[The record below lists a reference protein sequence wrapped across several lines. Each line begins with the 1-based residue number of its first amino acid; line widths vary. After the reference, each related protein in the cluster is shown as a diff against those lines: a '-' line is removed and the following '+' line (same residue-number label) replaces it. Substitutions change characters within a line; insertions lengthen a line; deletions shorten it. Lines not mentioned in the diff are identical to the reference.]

1 MNPADE
7 QSDRR
12 NKPAWWQRHRLTV
25 LRILGMV
32 LAAGALVLFARIVI
46 QAPCWGFFILIGLLA
61 WPVWQYRTEYVLLR
75 RRLLLAAVARPQS
88 RIRTWLWRG
97 RISKVV
103 QVVVS
108 MSLVWVLLA
117 LVSQLSPPH
126 WMVFAADAVFLALI
140 VAPVSGSLSGDIT
153 ARHLNT
159 VARHWPLFLTNVV
172 VLTAAIMALDFFLV
186 GAADSR
192 HLQWHQVAVQAFTE
206 INGEAGCVLWGA
218 SAGLLAS
225 VEALSWHISE
235 LIIPNLPDLTAKV
248 IAWSFFLLRA
258 ASVAY
263 FFTALL
269 LGVSVLLEKREARHQ
284 GHTTESTIARAFLLT
299 IIVMALPFFYAA
311 IKLNAVDP
319 AVFEKGVA
327 GAAGL
332 INPCKPD
339 EAARAR
345 LIAKLDQRVDGERR
359 KAMQDVDAGVDEGL
373 ERLFSDVEKGVDS
386 YLDWY
391 FTVFGEYQRLAAVFT
406 EDLAAAMRE
415 QLEEHLFAQSG
426 FDIQLARLDREVQ
439 QDSAERFAAMA
450 PHLNAELD
458 NAPCDIGGF
467 VAAPLTQLDRDA
479 LRASAAATSGVG
491 TGIVA
496 GKALAKKTAAAV
508 AGKLAAKKSFQT
520 GAVLASKTLAKKGSS
535 SLLSAGV
542 GTALCAPSGPVAI
555 LCGVTA
561 GLVTWL
567 TVDKALVELDEAL
580 NREDMRADLLEVLAE
595 QKAEL
600 GEQLKQKHYT
610 AVDAMAARVNHA
622 VQSTFVPYNDG
633 MDD

>member
-7 QSDRR
+7 HSGPQ
-12 NKPAWWQRHRLTV
+12 NKPGWWQRHRLTG

-32 LAAGALVLFARIVI
+32 LAAAALVLFAGLVTR
-46 QAPCWGFFILIGLLA
+46 APCWVFFLFIGLLA

-75 RRLLLAAVARPQS
+75 RRLLLSAVARPQS

-97 RISKVV
+97 RISKAV

-108 MSLVWVLLA
+108 MSLAWVLLA
-117 LVSQLSPPH
+117 LVSRLSLQH
-126 WMVFAADAVFLALI
+126 WIVLAADAIFLALI
-140 VAPVSGSLSGDIT
+140 VAPVSRRLSGEFN

-159 VARHWPLFLTNVV
+159 VARHWPLFLSNGV
-172 VLTAAIMALDFFLV
+172 VLTAAIVALDFFLV
-186 GAADSR
+186 GAPDSR
-192 HLQWHQVAVQAFTE
+192 HMEWHQVAVQAFTT
-206 INGEAGCVLWGA
+206 INEQAGCVLWGA
-218 SAGLLAS
+218 SAGLLAA
-225 VEALSWHISE
+225 VEALSWHTSE
-235 LIIPNLPDLTAKV
+235 LIIPNLPDPTAKV

-258 ASVAY
+258 ATVAC

-269 LGVSVLLEKREARHQ
+269 LGVSVLLEKREDRRQ
-284 GHTTESTIARAFLLT
+284 GRTTESTIARAFLLT
-299 IIVMALPFFYAA
+299 IIVLALPFFYAA
-311 IKLNAVDP
+311 VKLSAVDP

-339 EAARAR
+339 AAARGR
-345 LIAKLDQRVDGERR
+345 LIAQLDRRVDDERR
-359 KAMQDVDAGVDEGL
+359 KAMHDVDANIDQGL
-373 ERLFSDVEKGVDS
+373 ERIFSDVARGVDS

-406 EDLAAAMRE
+406 EDLATAMRD
-415 QLEEHLFAQSG
+415 QLEQHLFAHSD
-426 FDIQLARLDREVQ
+426 FDSQLVRLDREVQ
-439 QDSAERFAAMA
+439 HDSAERFAAMA
-450 PHLNAELD
+450 PNLNAELD
-458 NAPCDIGGF
+458 RAPCDIGGF
-467 VAAPLTQLDRDA
+467 VPAPLTQLDRDA
-479 LRASAAATSGVG
+479 LRASAAATGGVG

-496 GKALAKKTAAAV
+496 SKALAKKTAAAV

-520 GAVLASKTLAKKGSS
+520 GAALTSKALAKKGSS

-561 GLVTWL
+561 GLVTWF
-567 TVDKALVELDEAL
+567 TVDKALVEIDEAM
-580 NREDMRADLLEVLAE
+580 NREDMRSDLLEVLTE
-595 QKAEL
+595 QKAAL

-610 AVDAMAARVNHA
+610 AVDAMAARVNDA
-622 VQSTFVPYNDG
+622 VQSTFVPYKDG

>member
-7 QSDRR
+7 QSGQQ
-12 NKPAWWQRHRLTV
+12 NEPGWWQRHRLTA
-25 LRILGMV
+25 LRIVSMV
-32 LAAGALVLFARIVI
+32 LTAAALLLFARLAA
-46 QAPCWGFFILIGLLA
+46 QAPCWGVFMLVGLLA
-61 WPVWQYRTEYVLLR
+61 WPVWQYRTEYALLR

-88 RIRTWLWRG
+88 RIRIWLWRG
-97 RISKVV
+97 RISKAV
-103 QVVVS
+103 QVVVA
-108 MSLVWVLLA
+108 MSLAWVLLA
-117 LVSQLSPPH
+117 LVSQLSARH
-126 WMVFAADAVFLALI
+126 WMVFAADAALLALF
-140 VAPVSGSLSGDIT
+140 VAPVAHSLSADID

-159 VARHWPLFLTNVV
+159 VARHWPLFLANGA
-172 VLTAAIMALDFFLV
+172 VLTAAIMTLDFFLV

-192 HLQWHQVAVQAFTE
+192 HLEWHQVAVQAFTE
-206 INGEAGCVLWGA
+206 VNDQAGCVLWGA
-218 SAGLLAS
+218 SAGLLAA
-225 VEALSWHISE
+225 VEALSWHTSE

-258 ASVAY
+258 ATVAG

-269 LGVSVLLEKREARHQ
+269 LGVGVLLEKREARRQ
-284 GHTTESTIARAFLLT
+284 GRTGEGIVARAFLLT
-299 IIVMALPFFYAA
+299 IIVLALPFFYAA
-311 IKLNAVDP
+311 FKLSAVDP
-319 AVFEKGVA
+319 AIFEKGVA

-339 EAARAR
+339 AAARER
-345 LIAKLDQRVDGERR
+345 LIAQLDRRVDDERR
-359 KAMQDVDAGVDEGL
+359 KVRDDVDANIDQGL
-373 ERLFSDVEKGVDS
+373 ERIFSDVESGVDS

-406 EDLAAAMRE
+406 EDLATAMRD
-415 QLEEHLFAQSG
+415 QLAQHLFAKSD
-426 FDIQLARLDREVQ
+426 FDSQLVRLDRDVQ
-439 QDSAERFAAMA
+439 HDSAERFAAMA

-458 NAPCDIGGF
+458 RAPCDIGGF
-467 VAAPLTQLDRDA
+467 VPAPLTQLDRDA

-491 TGIVA
+491 TGILA
-496 GKALAKKTAAAV
+496 SKALANKTAAAV

-520 GAVLASKTLAKKGSS
+520 GAALTSKALAKKGSS

-567 TVDKALVELDEAL
+567 TVDKALVEIDEAM
-580 NREDMRADLLEVLAE
+580 NREDMRTDLLEILSE
-595 QKAEL
+595 QKTAL

-610 AVDAMAARVNHA
+610 AVDAMAARLNDA
-622 VQSTFVPYNDG
+622 VQSTFVPYKDG
-633 MDD
+633 TL

>member
-7 QSDRR
+7 QSDHQH
-12 NKPAWWQRHRLTV
+12 KLAWWQRHRLTV
-25 LRILGMV
+25 LRILSMV
-32 LAAGALVLFARIVI
+32 LAAAALVLFAWVVT

-75 RRLLLAAVARPQS
+75 RRLLLSAVARPQS

-97 RISKVV
+97 GVSKVV

-108 MSLVWVLLA
+108 MSLAWVLLA
-117 LVSQLSPPH
+117 LVSQLSLQH
-126 WMVFAADAVFLALI
+126 WIVFAADAIFLALI
-140 VAPVSGSLSGDIT
+140 VAPISRRLSGELT

-159 VARHWPLFLTNVV
+159 VARHWPLFLSNGV

-192 HLQWHQVAVQAFTE
+192 HMEWHQVAVQAFTK
-206 INGEAGCVLWGA
+206 INDQAGCVLWGV
-218 SAGLLAS
+218 SAGGLAA

-263 FFTALL
+263 LFTALL
-269 LGVSVLLEKREARHQ
+269 LGVSVLLENREARRR
-284 GHTTESTIARAFLLT
+284 GRTTESTVARAFLLT
-299 IIVMALPFFYAA
+299 IVVLAMPFFYAA

-319 AVFEKGVA
+319 EAFEKGVA
-327 GAAGL
+327 GVAGL

-339 EAARAR
+339 DAARER
-345 LIAKLDQRVDGERR
+345 LIAKLDKQVDGERR
-359 KAMQDVDAGVDEGL
+359 TARHDVNASVDEGL
-373 ERLFSDVEKGVDS
+373 KRLFSDVEKGVDS

-391 FTVFGEYQRLAAVFT
+391 FTVLGEYQRLMAVFT
-406 EDLAAAMRE
+406 EDLAAAMRD
-415 QLEEHLFAQSG
+415 QLEEHLFAQSD
-426 FDIQLARLDREVQ
+426 FDTQLVRLDREVERE
-439 QDSAERFAAMA
+439 SAQRFAAMA

-458 NAPCDIGGF
+458 KAPCDIGGF
-467 VAAPLTQLDRDA
+467 VPAPLTQLDRDA

-491 TGIVA
+491 TGILA
-496 GKALAKKTAAAV
+496 SKALAKKTATAV
-508 AGKLAAKKSFQT
+508 AGKLAAKKSFQA
-520 GAVLASKTLAKKGSS
+520 GAALTSKTLAKKGSS

-567 TVDKALVELDEAL
+567 TVDKALVELDEAM
-580 NREDMRADLLEVLAE
+580 NREDMRADLLEVLAG
-595 QKAEL
+595 QRAEL

-610 AVDAMAARVNHA
+610 AVDAMAARVNDA

>member
-7 QSDRR
+7 QSDHQH
-12 NKPAWWQRHRLTV
+12 KLAWWQRHRLTV
-25 LRILGMV
+25 LRILSMV
-32 LAAGALVLFARIVI
+32 LAAAALVLFAWVVT

-75 RRLLLAAVARPQS
+75 RRLLLSAVARPQS
-88 RIRTWLWRG
+88 RVRTWLWRG
-97 RISKVV
+97 GVSKVV

-108 MSLVWVLLA
+108 MSLAWVLLA
-117 LVSQLSPPH
+117 LVSQLSLQH
-126 WMVFAADAVFLALI
+126 WIVFAADAIFLALI
-140 VAPVSGSLSGDIT
+140 VAPISRRLSGELT
-153 ARHLNT
+153 ARHLDT
-159 VARHWPLFLTNVV
+159 VARHWPLFLVNGV

-192 HLQWHQVAVQAFTE
+192 HMEWHQVAVQAFTK
-206 INGEAGCVLWGA
+206 INDQAGCVLWGV
-218 SAGLLAS
+218 SAGGLAA

-263 FFTALL
+263 LFTALL
-269 LGVSVLLEKREARHQ
+269 LGVSVLLENREARRR
-284 GHTTESTIARAFLLT
+284 GRTTESTVARAFLLT
-299 IIVMALPFFYAA
+299 IVVLAMPFFYAA

-319 AVFEKGVA
+319 EAFEKGVA
-327 GAAGL
+327 GVAGL

-339 EAARAR
+339 DAARER
-345 LIAKLDQRVDGERR
+345 LIAKLDKQVDGERR
-359 KAMQDVDAGVDEGL
+359 TARHDVNASVDEGL
-373 ERLFSDVEKGVDS
+373 KRLFSDVEKGVDS

-391 FTVFGEYQRLAAVFT
+391 FTVLGEYQRLAAVFT
-406 EDLAAAMRE
+406 EDLAAAMRDK
-415 QLEEHLFAQSG
+415 LEEYLFAQSD
-426 FDIQLARLDREVQ
+426 FDSQLVRLDREVQ
-439 QDSAERFAAMA
+439 RDSAERFAAMA

-458 NAPCDIGGF
+458 NAPCDIGGL
-467 VAAPLTQLDRDA
+467 VPAPLTQLDRDA

-496 GKALAKKTAAAV
+496 SKALAKKTAAAV

-520 GAVLASKTLAKKGSS
+520 GAALTSKTLAKKGTS
-535 SLLSAGV
+535 SLLSTGV

-567 TVDKALVELDEAL
+567 TVDKALVELDEAM

-595 QKAEL
+595 QRAAL

-610 AVDAMAARVNHA
+610 GVDAMAARVNDA
-622 VQSTFVPYNDG
+622 VQSTFVPYKDG
-633 MDD
+633 MD

>member
-1 MNPADE
+1 MNPVDE
-7 QSDRR
+7 KSDRQ
-12 NKPAWWQRHRLTV
+12 NNPAWWLRHRLTV
-25 LRILGMV
+25 LRVLSMV

-88 RIRTWLWRG
+88 RIRAWLWRG
-97 RISKVV
+97 RISKAV

-108 MSLVWVLLA
+108 MSLAWVLLA
-117 LVSQLSPPH
+117 LVSQMSPQH
-126 WMVFAADAVFLALI
+126 WMVFAADAVLLALI
-140 VAPVSGSLSGDIT
+140 VVPISSRLSGDIT
-153 ARHLNT
+153 ARHRKT
-159 VARHWPLFLTNVV
+159 VARHWPLLFTNGA

-192 HLQWHQVAVQAFTE
+192 YMEWHQVAVQAFTG
-206 INGEAGCVLWGA
+206 INDQAGCVLWGA
-218 SAGLLAS
+218 SAGLLAA
-225 VEALSWHISE
+225 VEALSWHTSE

-263 FFTALL
+263 FFTTLL
-269 LGVSVLLEKREARHQ
+269 LGVSVLLEKREARLQ
-284 GHTTESTIARAFLLT
+284 GRSTESTIARAFLLT
-299 IIVMALPFFYAA
+299 IIVLAMPFFYAA
-311 IKLNAVDP
+311 IKLSAVDP
-319 AVFEKGVA
+319 AVFEQGVE

-339 EAARAR
+339 GAARER
-345 LIAKLDQRVDGERR
+345 LIAKLDRQVDDERR
-359 KAMQDVDAGVDEGL
+359 KAMHDVDASVDEGL
-373 ERLFSDVEKGVDS
+373 ERIFSDVEIGIDN

-406 EDLAAAMRE
+406 EDLAAAMRD
-415 QLEEHLFAQSG
+415 QLEEYLFAQSD
-426 FDIQLARLDREVQ
+426 FDTQLVRLDREVQ
-439 QDSAERFAAMA
+439 RDSAERFAAMA

-458 NAPCDIGGF
+458 KAPCDIGGF
-467 VAAPLTQLDRDA
+467 VPAPLTQLDRDA

-496 GKALAKKTAAAV
+496 SKALAKKTAATV

-520 GAVLASKTLAKKGSS
+520 GAALTSKTLAKKGSS

-567 TVDKALVELDEAL
+567 TVDKALVELDEAM
-580 NREDMRADLLEVLAE
+580 NREDMRADLLEVLGG

-600 GEQLKQKHYT
+600 GGQLKQKYY
-610 AVDAMAARVNHA
+610 ARVDAMAARANDA
-622 VQSTFVPYNDG
+622 VQRTFVPYNDG